1 MITTP
6 QDYEFSLQS
15 SCNVITHPFCQIY
28 VTWPRLKPQP
38 CSFLR
43 SISALSAVT
52 FRGVSPVTN
61 LGFPLVENNHSS
73 KKIYTNSRHI
83 CTVPVAG
90 SSTGP
95 RVSYLV

>member
-1 MITTP
+1 MLKLKILAIAIDYVDRRTGMITTP

-52 FRGVSPVTN
+52 FR
-61 LGFPLVENNHSS
+61 
-73 KKIYTNSRHI
+73 R
-83 CTVPVAG
+83 
-90 SSTGP
+90 
-95 RVSYLV
+95 